1 MMRSFCRD
9 AVTMNIPIAV
19 QIKERSSFQPYK
31 IYGFEIVGATHE
43 KALAKASAFST
54 NPPMAEEIH
63 LWWIKSLRDEIRLRR
78 DKRGGFNFI

>member
-1 MMRSFCRD
+1 
-9 AVTMNIPIAV
+9 MNIPIAV

-54 NPPMAEEIH
+54 KSADGGRNPP
-63 LWWIKSLRDEIRLRR
+63 LVDEIASR
-78 DKRGGFNFI
+78 